1 MGIVIDTSVIV
12 AVITN
17 EAYKNRLMEITKN
30 TILITPLSLHWEM
43 GNAFSAMLRRDRTI
57 LEQAKVALNAYK
69 KIPIK
74 FYDIRLG
81 SALELSK
88 KYNLYAY
95 DVFFSF
101 AQKI

>member
-1 MGIVIDTSVIV
+1 MGIVIDTLVII

-17 EAYKNRLMEITKN
+17 EIHKNRLIEITKN
-30 TILITPLSLHWEM
+30 TALIAPLSLHWEM
-43 GNAFSAMLRRDRTI
+43 GNAFSAMFRCDRVT
-57 LEQAKVALNAYK
+57 LEQAKVALDAYK

-74 FYDIRLG
+74 FHDIRLG